1 MHPIVPDPA
10 ARCLTAAAGAG
21 VGGDRIDVPFPPPDP
36 RGAAVPI
43 GRQRP
48 RGELEAAIMDV
59 LWDADGPVTG
69 KDVVARIPDPRPAL
83 TTVLTVLERLGQKG
97 LVVRSDEA
105 RALTFAP
112 ARSRTDHAAS
122 LMSGA
127 LAATKDREAALLRF
141 AGTLDGDDL
150 TALRRALGADDRA

>member
-1 MHPIVPDPA
+1 
-10 ARCLTAAAGAG
+10 
-21 VGGDRIDVPFPPPDP
+21 
-36 RGAAVPI
+36 
-43 GRQRP
+43 
-48 RGELEAAIMDV
+48 MDA
-59 LWDADGPVTG
+59 LWDADEPLTA
-69 KDVVARIPDPRPAL
+69 KDVVARIADPRPAL
-83 TTVLTVLERLGQKG
+83 TTVLTVLDRLGQKG
-97 LVVRSDEA
+97 LVTRSDEA

-150 TALRRALGADDRA
+150 TALRRALGGDDRA

>member
-1 MHPIVPDPA
+1 MIEAAWPSAVAAWRGVRIVSSTRHPS
-10 ARCLTAAAGAG
+10 
-21 VGGDRIDVPFPPPDP
+21 
-36 RGAAVPI
+36 RGETPVSI

-48 RGELEAAIMDV
+48 RGELEAAIMDA
-59 LWDADGPVTG
+59 LWDADEPLTA

-83 TTVLTVLERLGQKG
+83 TTVLTVLDRLGQKG
-97 LVVRSDEA
+97 LVTRSDEA

-150 TALRRALGADDRA
+150 TALRRALGGDDRA

>member
-1 MHPIVPDPA
+1 VPDPPGRRLIA
-10 ARCLTAAAGAG
+10 AAAGASAG
-21 VGGDRIDVPFPPPDP
+21 RAAELGSTFPVRRPTRGEPP
-36 RGAAVPI
+36 VPI
-43 GRQRP
+43 GRSRP
-48 RGELEAAIMDV
+48 RGELEAAIMDA
-59 LWDADGPVTG
+59 LWDADEPLTG

-97 LVVRSDEA
+97 LVTRSDEA
-105 RALTFAP
+105 RSLTFAP

-150 TALRRALGADDRA
+150 TALRRALGDG

>member
-10 ARCLTAAAGAG
+10 GRRLTAAAGAG
-21 VGGDRIDVPFPPPDP
+21 VGGVRIVLSFPPPDP

-59 LWDADGPVTG
+59 LWDADEPVTA
-69 KDVVARIPDPRPAL
+69 KDVVSRIPDPRPAL
-83 TTVLTVLERLGQKG
+83 TTVLTVLDRLGQKG
-97 LVVRSDEA
+97 LVVRFDEA

-150 TALRRALGADDRA
+150 TALRRALGADDPA